1 MIDDSLLDVNSSYS
15 GNKWSLRSTDEEL
28 ISSIQKDNQIDY
40 ITARIIAGRKI
51 SLADVQDFLNPSL
64 RKLLPDPS
72 SMQDMDK
79 AAKIIF
85 NAIKSNKKITIFADY
100 DVDGATS
107 AAQLVKWARNF
118 NNELKIYV
126 PDRIKEGYGPSI
138 EAFEHLKKNGTE
150 LVVTVDCG
158 AAAHSALVAAQAL
171 GLSIVVID
179 HHLMG
184 DDMPPAEALVNPNR
198 IDDSSKLN
206 YLAAAGVTFM
216 LLVALNREA
225 RVQNYKNIPD
235 LFDYLDLAALGTICD
250 VVPLKGL
257 NRAIVKH
264 GLKVLSRE
272 SNIGLKSLMF
282 ETNTKSPITP
292 YHCGFVLGPR
302 INAGGRI
309 GKANIG
315 AELLSTENPQ
325 LAIKHAQELDEVNI
339 ERRILQDKILDEALL
354 KAFSVNKTNS
364 IIVVG
369 MEGWHPGVI
378 GIVAGRL
385 KDRFN
390 KPVIV
395 IGTDENGIGKGSG
408 RSIQGVDLGNEI
420 KKLNETGLLIS
431 GGGHEMACG
440 LTIENKYI
448 KTFHETLER
457 NLSDKVNSIRS
468 KFSTKIDALLN
479 ISAVNKD
486 LINSINQIGPYGSG
500 NPTPTFA
507 FAELR
512 VAYADRVK
520 GGHIRCNFEDKNG
533 QRIKGICFRA
543 EEMGIDEILLNER
556 NRYLHIVGTLK
567 KNTWNGRTT
576 IDLQVIDVS
585 NC

>member
-1 MIDDSLLDVNSSYS
+1 MINDSLLDVNNSYS
-15 GNKWSLRSTDEEL
+15 GNKWSLRSKNEEL
-28 ISSIQKDNQIDY
+28 ISSIQKDSQIDY

-51 SLADVQDFLNPSL
+51 DLADVQDFLNPSL

-85 NAIKSNKKITIFADY
+85 NAIKGNKKITIFADY

-118 NNELKIYV
+118 EVELEIYV
-126 PDRIKEGYGPSI
+126 PDRIREGYGPSI
-138 EAFEHLKKNGTE
+138 EAFNHLKKNGSD
-150 LVVTVDCG
+150 LVITVDCG
-158 AAAHSALVAAQAL
+158 AAAYSALVAAQAL
-171 GLSIVVID
+171 DLSIVVID
-179 HHLMG
+179 HHLM
-184 DDMPPAEALVNPNR
+184 DADMPPAEALVNPNR

-225 RVQNYKNIPD
+225 RAQNFKNIPD

-257 NRAIVKH
+257 NRAIVKQ
-264 GLKVLSRE
+264 GLKVFSRE

-315 AELLSTENPQ
+315 AELLSTENRQ
-325 LAIKHAQELDEVNI
+325 LAIKYAQELDRVNS

-354 KAFSVNKTNS
+354 KTLSMHKTNS
-364 IIVVG
+364 VLVVS

-385 KDRFN
+385 KERFN

-395 IGTDENGIGKGSG
+395 IGIDENGLGKGSG
-408 RSIQGVDLGNEI
+408 RSIQGIDLGNEI
-420 KKLNETGLLIS
+420 KKLYEKGLLIS

-448 KTFHETLER
+448 KTFHEILER
-457 NLSDKVNSIRS
+457 NLSDRINFIRS
-468 KFSTKIDALLN
+468 KFSIKIDALLN
-479 ISAVNKD
+479 ISAVNMD
-486 LINSINQIGPYGSG
+486 LINSIDQIGPYGSG

-512 VAYADRVK
+512 VAYANRVK

-543 EEMGIDEILLNER
+543 EEMGFDEILLNER
-556 NRYLHIVGTLK
+556 NKYLHIVGTLK
-567 KNTWNGRTT
+567 KNMWNGYTT

>member
-1 MIDDSLLDVNSSYS
+1 MINDSLLDVNNSYS
-15 GNKWSLRSTDEEL
+15 GNKWSLRSKDEEL
-28 ISSIQKDNQIDY
+28 ISSIQKDSQIDY

-51 SLADVQDFLNPSL
+51 DLADVQDFLNPSL

-85 NAIKSNKKITIFADY
+85 NAIKGNKKITIFADY

-118 NNELKIYV
+118 EVELEIYV
-126 PDRIKEGYGPSI
+126 PDRIREGYGPSI
-138 EAFEHLKKNGTE
+138 EAFNHLKKNGSD
-150 LVVTVDCG
+150 LVITVDCG
-158 AAAHSALVAAQAL
+158 AAAYSALVAAQAL
-171 GLSIVVID
+171 DLSIVVID
-179 HHLMG
+179 HHLM
-184 DDMPPAEALVNPNR
+184 DADMPPAEALVNPNR

-225 RVQNYKNIPD
+225 RAQNFKNIPD

-257 NRAIVKH
+257 NRAIVKQ
-264 GLKVLSRE
+264 GLKVFSRE

-315 AELLSTENPQ
+315 AELLSTDNRQ
-325 LAIKHAQELDEVNI
+325 LAIKYAQELDRVNL

-354 KAFSVNKTNS
+354 KTLSMHKTNS
-364 IIVVG
+364 VLVVS

-385 KDRFN
+385 KERFN

-395 IGTDENGIGKGSG
+395 IGIDENGIGKGSG
-408 RSIQGVDLGNEI
+408 RSIQGIDLGNEI
-420 KKLNETGLLIS
+420 KKLYEKGLLIS

-448 KTFHETLER
+448 KTFHEILEK
-457 NLSDKVNSIRS
+457 NLSDRINSIRS
-468 KFSTKIDALLN
+468 KFSIKIDALLN
-479 ISAVNKD
+479 ISAVNME

-543 EEMGIDEILLNER
+543 EELGFDEILLNER

-567 KNTWNGRTT
+567 KNTWNGHTS

>member
-1 MIDDSLLDVNSSYS
+1 MINDSLLDVNNSYS
-15 GNKWSLRSTDEEL
+15 GNKWSLRSKDEEL
-28 ISSIQKDNQIDY
+28 ISSIQKDSQIDY

-51 SLADVQDFLNPSL
+51 DLADVQDFLNPSL

-85 NAIKSNKKITIFADY
+85 NAIKGNKKITIFADY

-118 NNELKIYV
+118 EVELEIYV
-126 PDRIKEGYGPSI
+126 PDRIREGYGPSI
-138 EAFEHLKKNGTE
+138 EAFNHLKKNGSD
-150 LVVTVDCG
+150 LVITVDCG
-158 AAAHSALVAAQAL
+158 AAAYSALVAAQAL
-171 GLSIVVID
+171 DLSIVVID
-179 HHLMG
+179 HHLM
-184 DDMPPAEALVNPNR
+184 DADMPPAEALVNPNR

-225 RVQNYKNIPD
+225 RAQNFKNIPD

-257 NRAIVKH
+257 NRAIVKQ
-264 GLKVLSRE
+264 GLKVFSRE

-315 AELLSTENPQ
+315 AELLSTDNRQ
-325 LAIKHAQELDEVNI
+325 LAIKYAQELDRVNL

-354 KAFSVNKTNS
+354 KTLSMHKTNS
-364 IIVVG
+364 VLVVS

-385 KDRFN
+385 KERFN

-395 IGTDENGIGKGSG
+395 IGIDENGIGKGSG
-408 RSIQGVDLGNEI
+408 RSIQGIDLGNEI
-420 KKLNETGLLIS
+420 KKLYEKGLLIS

-448 KTFHETLER
+448 KTFHEILER
-457 NLSDKVNSIRS
+457 NLSDRINFIRS
-468 KFSTKIDALLN
+468 KFSIKIDALLN
-479 ISAVNKD
+479 ISAVNMD

-543 EEMGIDEILLNER
+543 EELGFEEILLNER

-567 KNTWNGRTT
+567 ENTWNGHTS

>member
-1 MIDDSLLDVNSSYS
+1 MINDSLLDVNNSYS
-15 GNKWSLRSTDEEL
+15 GNKWSLRSKDEEL
-28 ISSIQKDNQIDY
+28 ISSIQKDSQIDY

-51 SLADVQDFLNPSL
+51 DLADVQDFLNPSL

-85 NAIKSNKKITIFADY
+85 NAIKGNKKITIFADY

-118 NNELKIYV
+118 EVELEIYV
-126 PDRIKEGYGPSI
+126 PDRIREGYGPSI
-138 EAFEHLKKNGTE
+138 EAFNHLKKNGSD
-150 LVVTVDCG
+150 LVITVDCG
-158 AAAHSALVAAQAL
+158 AAAYSALVAAQAL
-171 GLSIVVID
+171 DLSIVVID
-179 HHLMG
+179 HHLM
-184 DDMPPAEALVNPNR
+184 DADMPPAEALVNPNR

-225 RVQNYKNIPD
+225 RAQNFKNIPD

-257 NRAIVKH
+257 NRAIVKQ
-264 GLKVLSRE
+264 GLKVFSRE

-282 ETNTKSPITP
+282 ETNTNSPITP

-315 AELLSTENPQ
+315 AALLSTENHK
-325 LAIKHAQELDEVNI
+325 LAIKYAQELDRVNI

-354 KAFSVNKTNS
+354 KAYSIHKTNS
-364 IIVVG
+364 VIVVS

-385 KDRFN
+385 KERFN

-395 IGTDENGIGKGSG
+395 IGIDENGIGKGSG
-408 RSIQGVDLGNEI
+408 RSIPGIDLGNEI
-420 KKLNETGLLIS
+420 KKLHEKGLLIS

-440 LTIENKYI
+440 LTIESKYI
-448 KTFHETLER
+448 KTFHEILES
-457 NLSDKVNSIRS
+457 NLRDKINSIRS
-468 KFSTKIDALLN
+468 KFSIKIDALLN
-479 ISAVNKD
+479 ISAVNMD
-486 LINSINQIGPYGSG
+486 LMNSINQIGPYGSG

-543 EEMGIDEILLNER
+543 EELGFEEILLNER
-556 NRYLHIVGTLK
+556 NKYLHIVGTLK
-567 KNTWNGRTT
+567 ENTWNGHTS

>member
-1 MIDDSLLDVNSSYS
+1 MIDDILLDVNNSYS
-15 GNKWSLRSTDEEL
+15 GNKWSLRSNDEEL
-28 ISSIQKDNQIDY
+28 ISAIQKDSQISY
-40 ITARIIAGRKI
+40 ITARIIAGREI

-118 NNELKIYV
+118 DSELEIYV

-138 EAFEHLKKNGTE
+138 EAFDHLKKNGSD
-150 LVVTVDCG
+150 LVITVDCG
-158 AAAHSALVAAQAL
+158 AAAYSALVAAQAL
-171 GLSIVVID
+171 DLSIVVID
-179 HHLMG
+179 HHLM
-184 DDMPPAEALVNPNR
+184 DADMPPAEALVNPNR
-198 IDDSSKLN
+198 IDDTSKLN

-225 RVQNYKNIPD
+225 RVQNFSNIPD
-235 LFDYLDLAALGTICD
+235 LFDYLDLTALGTICD

-257 NRAIVKH
+257 NRAIVKQ
-264 GLKVLSRE
+264 GLKVFSRE

-282 ETNTKSPITP
+282 ETNTNSPITP

-315 AELLSTENPQ
+315 AALLSTENHK
-325 LAIKHAQELDEVNI
+325 LAIKYAQELDRVNI

-354 KAFSVNKTNS
+354 KAYSIHKTNS
-364 IIVVG
+364 VIVVS

-385 KDRFN
+385 KERFN

-395 IGTDENGIGKGSG
+395 IGIDENGIGKGSG
-408 RSIQGVDLGNEI
+408 RSIQGIDLGNEI
-420 KKLNETGLLIS
+420 KKLHEKGLLIS

-440 LTIENKYI
+440 LTIESKYI
-448 KTFHETLER
+448 KTFHEILES
-457 NLSDKVNSIRS
+457 NLRDKINSIRS
-468 KFSTKIDALLN
+468 KFSIKIDALLN
-479 ISAVNKD
+479 ISAVNMD
-486 LINSINQIGPYGSG
+486 LMNSINQIGPYGSG

-512 VAYADRVK
+512 VAYANRVK

-543 EEMGIDEILLNER
+543 EEMGFDEILLNER

-567 KNTWNGRTT
+567 INTWKGHTS

>member
-1 MIDDSLLDVNSSYS
+1 MIDDSLLDVDSSYS
-15 GNKWSLRSTDEEL
+15 GNKWSLRSTNEEL

-171 GLSIVVID
+171 DLSIVVID
-179 HHLMG
+179 HHLMD

-225 RVQNYKNIPD
+225 RVQNFKNIPD

-257 NRAIVKH
+257 NRAIVKQ

-282 ETNTKSPITP
+282 ETNTKSPITS

-325 LAIKHAQELDEVNI
+325 LAIKHAQELDRVNI

-420 KKLNETGLLIS
+420 KKLYETGLLIS

-512 VAYADRVK
+512 IAYADRVK

-543 EEMGIDEILLNER
+543 EEMGFDEILLNER

>member
-171 GLSIVVID
+171 DLSIIVID
-179 HHLMG
+179 HHLMD

-257 NRAIVKH
+257 NRAIVKQ

-325 LAIKHAQELDEVNI
+325 LAIKHAQELDRVNI

-543 EEMGIDEILLNER
+543 EEMGFDEILLNER

>member
-1 MIDDSLLDVNSSYS
+1 MINDSLLDVNNSYS
-15 GNKWSLRSTDEEL
+15 GNKWSLRSKNEEL
-28 ISSIQKDNQIDY
+28 ISSIQKDSKIDY

-51 SLADVQDFLNPSL
+51 DLADVQDFLNPSL

-85 NAIKSNKKITIFADY
+85 NAIKGNKKITIFADY

-118 NNELKIYV
+118 EVELEIYV
-126 PDRIKEGYGPSI
+126 PDRIREGYGPSI
-138 EAFEHLKKNGTE
+138 EAFNHLKKNGSD
-150 LVVTVDCG
+150 LVITVDCG
-158 AAAHSALVAAQAL
+158 AAAYSALVAAQAL
-171 GLSIVVID
+171 DLSIVVID
-179 HHLMG
+179 HHLM
-184 DDMPPAEALVNPNR
+184 DADMPPAEALVNPNR

-225 RVQNYKNIPD
+225 RAQNFKNIPD

-257 NRAIVKH
+257 NRAIVKQ
-264 GLKVLSRE
+264 GLKVFSRE

-315 AELLSTENPQ
+315 AELLSTENRQ
-325 LAIKHAQELDEVNI
+325 LAIKYAQELDRVNS

-354 KAFSVNKTNS
+354 KTLSMHKTNS
-364 IIVVG
+364 VLVVS

-385 KDRFN
+385 KERFN

-395 IGTDENGIGKGSG
+395 IGIDENGIGKGSG
-408 RSIQGVDLGNEI
+408 RSIQGIDLGNEI
-420 KKLNETGLLIS
+420 KKLYEKGLLIS

-448 KTFHETLER
+448 KTFHEILER
-457 NLSDKVNSIRS
+457 NLSDRINFIRS
-468 KFSTKIDALLN
+468 KFSIKIDALLN
-479 ISAVNKD
+479 ISAVNMD

-543 EEMGIDEILLNER
+543 EEFGFDEILLNER

-567 KNTWNGRTT
+567 KNTWNGHTS

>member
-1 MIDDSLLDVNSSYS
+1 MIDDILLDVNNSYS
-15 GNKWSLRSTDEEL
+15 GNKWSLRSKNEEL
-28 ISSIQKDNQIDY
+28 ISSIQKDSKIDY

-51 SLADVQDFLNPSL
+51 DLADVQDFLNPSL

-118 NNELKIYV
+118 DSELEIYV

-138 EAFEHLKKNGTE
+138 EAFDHLKKNGSD
-150 LVVTVDCG
+150 LVITVDCG
-158 AAAHSALVAAQAL
+158 AAAYSALVAAQAL
-171 GLSIVVID
+171 DLSIVVID
-179 HHLMG
+179 HHLM
-184 DDMPPAEALVNPNR
+184 DADMPPAEALVNPNR
-198 IDDSSKLN
+198 IDDTSKLN

-225 RVQNYKNIPD
+225 RVQNFSNIPD
-235 LFDYLDLAALGTICD
+235 LFDYLDLTALGTICD

-257 NRAIVKH
+257 NRAIVKQ
-264 GLKVLSRE
+264 GLKVFSRE

-282 ETNTKSPITP
+282 ETNTNSPITP

-315 AELLSTENPQ
+315 AALLSTENHK
-325 LAIKHAQELDEVNI
+325 LAIKYAQELDRVNI

-354 KAFSVNKTNS
+354 KAYSIHKTNS
-364 IIVVG
+364 VIVVS

-385 KDRFN
+385 KERFN

-395 IGTDENGIGKGSG
+395 IGIDENGIGKGSG
-408 RSIQGVDLGNEI
+408 RSIQGIDLGNEI
-420 KKLNETGLLIS
+420 KKLHEKGLLIS

-440 LTIENKYI
+440 LTIESKYI
-448 KTFHETLER
+448 KTFHEILES
-457 NLSDKVNSIRS
+457 NLRDKINSIRS
-468 KFSTKIDALLN
+468 KFSIKIDALLN
-479 ISAVNKD
+479 ISAVNMD
-486 LINSINQIGPYGSG
+486 LMNSINQIGPYGSG

-512 VAYADRVK
+512 VAYANRVK

-543 EEMGIDEILLNER
+543 EEMGFDEILLNER

-567 KNTWNGRTT
+567 INTWKGHTS

>member
-1 MIDDSLLDVNSSYS
+1 MIDDSLLGVNSSYS
-15 GNKWSLRSTDEEL
+15 GNKWSLRSKDEEL
-28 ISSIQKDNQIDY
+28 ISSIQKDNQVDY
-40 ITARIIAGRKI
+40 IAARIIAGRKI
-51 SLADVQDFLNPSL
+51 SAENVQDFLNPSL

-85 NAIKSNKKITIFADY
+85 NAIKNNKKITIFADY

-138 EAFEHLKKNGTE
+138 ESFEHLKKNGTE

-171 GLSIVVID
+171 DLSIVVID
-179 HHLMG
+179 HHLMH
-184 DDMPPAEALVNPNR
+184 DDVPPAEALVNPNR
-198 IDDSSKLN
+198 TDDSSKLN

-225 RVQNYKNIPD
+225 RVQNFKNIPD
-235 LFDYLDLAALGTICD
+235 LFNYLDLAALGTICD
-250 VVPLKGL
+250 VVPLKEL
-257 NRAIVKH
+257 NRAIVKQ
-264 GLKVLSRE
+264 GLKVFSRE
-272 SNIGLKSLMF
+272 SNIGLKSLML

-315 AELLSTENPQ
+315 AELLSTENYQ
-325 LAIKHAQELDEVNI
+325 LAIKYAQELDKVNT
-339 ERRILQDKILDEALL
+339 ERRILQDEILDEALL
-354 KAFSVNKTNS
+354 KAISLNKSNSV
-364 IIVVG
+364 IVVG

-395 IGTDENGIGKGSG
+395 IGIDENGIGKGSG
-408 RSIQGVDLGNEI
+408 RSIKGIDLGNEI

-448 KTFHETLER
+448 KTFHEILER
-457 NLSDKVNSIRS
+457 NLSVKVNTIRS
-468 KFSTKIDALLN
+468 KFSMKIDALLN
-479 ISAVNKD
+479 ISAVNED
-486 LINSINQIGPYGSG
+486 LMNSINQIGPYGSG

-512 VAYADRVK
+512 VVYADRVK

-543 EEMGIDEILLNER
+543 EEMGFDEILLNER

-567 KNTWNGRTT
+567 KNTWNGHTT

>member
-325 LAIKHAQELDEVNI
+325 LAIKHAQELDRVNI

>member
-1 MIDDSLLDVNSSYS
+1 MIDDILLDVNNSYS
-15 GNKWSLRSTDEEL
+15 GNKWSLRSNDEEL
-28 ISSIQKDNQIDY
+28 ISAIQKDNQISY
-40 ITARIIAGRKI
+40 ITARIIAGREI

-72 SMQDMDK
+72 SMQDMHK

-118 NNELKIYV
+118 ESELEIYV

-138 EAFEHLKKNGTE
+138 EAFDHLKKNGSD
-150 LVVTVDCG
+150 LVITVDCG
-158 AAAHSALVAAQAL
+158 AAAYSALVAAQAL
-171 GLSIVVID
+171 DLSIVVID
-179 HHLMG
+179 HHLM
-184 DDMPPAEALVNPNR
+184 DADMPPAEALVNPNR
-198 IDDSSKLN
+198 IDDTSKLN

-225 RVQNYKNIPD
+225 RVQNFSNIPD
-235 LFDYLDLAALGTICD
+235 LFDYLDLTALGTICD

-257 NRAIVKH
+257 NRAIVKQ
-264 GLKVLSRE
+264 GLKVFSRE

-282 ETNTKSPITP
+282 ETNTNSPITP

-315 AELLSTENPQ
+315 AALLSTENHK
-325 LAIKHAQELDEVNI
+325 LAIKYAQELDRVNI

-354 KAFSVNKTNS
+354 KAYSIHKTNS
-364 IIVVG
+364 VIVVS

-385 KDRFN
+385 KERFN

-395 IGTDENGIGKGSG
+395 IGIDENGIGKGSG
-408 RSIQGVDLGNEI
+408 RSIQGIDLGNEI
-420 KKLNETGLLIS
+420 KKLHEKGLLIS

-440 LTIENKYI
+440 LTIESKYI
-448 KTFHETLER
+448 KTFHEILES
-457 NLSDKVNSIRS
+457 NLRDKINSIRS
-468 KFSTKIDALLN
+468 KFSIKIDALLN
-479 ISAVNKD
+479 ISAVNMD
-486 LINSINQIGPYGSG
+486 LMNSINQIGPYGSG

-512 VAYADRVK
+512 VAYVNRVK

-543 EEMGIDEILLNER
+543 EEMGFDEILLNER

-567 KNTWNGRTT
+567 INTWKGHTS

>member
-1 MIDDSLLDVNSSYS
+1 MIDDILLDVNNSYS
-15 GNKWSLRSTDEEL
+15 GNKWSLRSNDEEL
-28 ISSIQKDNQIDY
+28 ISAIQKDNQISY

-118 NNELKIYV
+118 ESELEIYV

-138 EAFEHLKKNGTE
+138 EAFDHLKKNGSD
-150 LVVTVDCG
+150 LVITVDCG
-158 AAAHSALVAAQAL
+158 AAAYSALVAAQAL
-171 GLSIVVID
+171 DLSIVVID
-179 HHLMG
+179 HHLM
-184 DDMPPAEALVNPNR
+184 DADMPPAEALVNPNR
-198 IDDSSKLN
+198 IDDTSKLN

-225 RVQNYKNIPD
+225 RVQNFSNIPD
-235 LFDYLDLAALGTICD
+235 LFDYLDLTALGTICD

-257 NRAIVKH
+257 NRAIVKQ
-264 GLKVLSRE
+264 GLKVFSRE

-282 ETNTKSPITP
+282 ETNTNSPITP

-315 AELLSTENPQ
+315 AALLSTENHK
-325 LAIKHAQELDEVNI
+325 LAIKYAQELDRVNI

-354 KAFSVNKTNS
+354 KAYSIHKTNS
-364 IIVVG
+364 VIVVS

-385 KDRFN
+385 KERFN

-395 IGTDENGIGKGSG
+395 IGIDENGIGKGSG
-408 RSIQGVDLGNEI
+408 RSIQGIDLGNEI
-420 KKLNETGLLIS
+420 KKLHEKGLLIS

-440 LTIENKYI
+440 LTIESKYI
-448 KTFHETLER
+448 KTFHEILES
-457 NLSDKVNSIRS
+457 NLRDKINSIRS
-468 KFSTKIDALLN
+468 KFSIKIDALLN
-479 ISAVNKD
+479 ISAVNMD
-486 LINSINQIGPYGSG
+486 LMNSINQIGPYGSG

-512 VAYADRVK
+512 VAYANRVK

-543 EEMGIDEILLNER
+543 EEMGFDEILLNER

-567 KNTWNGRTT
+567 INTWKGHTS

>member
-1 MIDDSLLDVNSSYS
+1 MIDDILLDVNNSYS
-15 GNKWSLRSTDEEL
+15 GNKWSLRSKNEEL
-28 ISSIQKDNQIDY
+28 ISSIQKDSQIDY

-51 SLADVQDFLNPSL
+51 DLADVQDFLNPSL

-85 NAIKSNKKITIFADY
+85 NAIKGNKKITIFADY

-118 NNELKIYV
+118 EVELEIYV
-126 PDRIKEGYGPSI
+126 PDRIREGYGPSI
-138 EAFEHLKKNGTE
+138 EAFNHLKKNGSD
-150 LVVTVDCG
+150 LVITVDCG
-158 AAAHSALVAAQAL
+158 AAAYSALVAAQAL
-171 GLSIVVID
+171 DLSIVVID
-179 HHLMG
+179 HHLM
-184 DDMPPAEALVNPNR
+184 DADMPPAEALVNPNR

-225 RVQNYKNIPD
+225 RAQNFKNIPD

-257 NRAIVKH
+257 NRAIVKQ
-264 GLKVLSRE
+264 GLKVFSRE

-315 AELLSTENPQ
+315 AELLSTDNRQ
-325 LAIKHAQELDEVNI
+325 LAIKYAQELDRVNL

-354 KAFSVNKTNS
+354 KTLSMHKTNS
-364 IIVVG
+364 VLVVS

-385 KDRFN
+385 KERFN

-395 IGTDENGIGKGSG
+395 IGIDENGIGKGSG
-408 RSIQGVDLGNEI
+408 RSIQGIDLGNEI
-420 KKLNETGLLIS
+420 KKLYEKGLLIS

-448 KTFHETLER
+448 KTFHEILER
-457 NLSDKVNSIRS
+457 NLSDRINYIRS
-468 KFSTKIDALLN
+468 KFSIKIDALLN
-479 ISAVNKD
+479 ISAVNMD
-486 LINSINQIGPYGSG
+486 LINSIDQIGPYGSG

-543 EEMGIDEILLNER
+543 EELGFEEILLNER
-556 NRYLHIVGTLK
+556 NKYLHIVGTLK
-567 KNTWNGRTT
+567 ENTWNGHTS

>member
-171 GLSIVVID
+171 DLSIVVID
-179 HHLMG
+179 HHLMD

-257 NRAIVKH
+257 NRAIVKQ

-325 LAIKHAQELDEVNI
+325 LAIKHAQELDRVNI

-543 EEMGIDEILLNER
+543 EEMGFDEILLNER

>member
-1 MIDDSLLDVNSSYS
+1 MINDSLLDVNNSYS
-15 GNKWSLRSTDEEL
+15 GNKWSLRSKDEEL
-28 ISSIQKDNQIDY
+28 ISSIQKDSQIDY

-51 SLADVQDFLNPSL
+51 DLADVQDFLNPSL

-85 NAIKSNKKITIFADY
+85 NAIKGNKKITIFADY

-118 NNELKIYV
+118 EVELEIYV
-126 PDRIKEGYGPSI
+126 PDRIREGYGPSI
-138 EAFEHLKKNGTE
+138 EAFNHLKKNGSD
-150 LVVTVDCG
+150 LVITVDCG
-158 AAAHSALVAAQAL
+158 AAAYSALVAAQAL
-171 GLSIVVID
+171 DLSIVVID
-179 HHLMG
+179 HHLM
-184 DDMPPAEALVNPNR
+184 DADMPPAEALVNPNR

-225 RVQNYKNIPD
+225 RAQNFKNIPD

-257 NRAIVKH
+257 NRAIVKQ
-264 GLKVLSRE
+264 GLKVFSRE

-315 AELLSTENPQ
+315 AELLSTDNRQ
-325 LAIKHAQELDEVNI
+325 LAIKYAQELDRVNL

-354 KAFSVNKTNS
+354 KTLSMHKTNS
-364 IIVVG
+364 VLVVS

-385 KDRFN
+385 KERFN

-395 IGTDENGIGKGSG
+395 IGIDENGIGKGSG
-408 RSIQGVDLGNEI
+408 RSIQGIDLGNEI
-420 KKLNETGLLIS
+420 KKLYEKGLLIS

-448 KTFHETLER
+448 KTFHEILER
-457 NLSDKVNSIRS
+457 NLSDRINSIRS
-468 KFSTKIDALLN
+468 KFSIKIDALLN
-479 ISAVNKD
+479 ISAVNMD

-543 EEMGIDEILLNER
+543 EELGFDEILLNER

-567 KNTWNGRTT
+567 KNTWNGHTS

>member
-1 MIDDSLLDVNSSYS
+1 MINDSLLDVNNSYS
-15 GNKWSLRSTDEEL
+15 GNKWSLRSKDEEL
-28 ISSIQKDNQIDY
+28 ISSIQKDSQIDY

-51 SLADVQDFLNPSL
+51 DLADVQDFLNPSL

-85 NAIKSNKKITIFADY
+85 NAIKGNKKITIFADY

-118 NNELKIYV
+118 EVELEIYV
-126 PDRIKEGYGPSI
+126 PDRIREGYGPSI
-138 EAFEHLKKNGTE
+138 EAFNHLKKNGSD
-150 LVVTVDCG
+150 LVITVDCG
-158 AAAHSALVAAQAL
+158 AAAYSALVAAQAL
-171 GLSIVVID
+171 DLSIVVID
-179 HHLMG
+179 HHLM
-184 DDMPPAEALVNPNR
+184 DADMPPAEALVNPNR

-225 RVQNYKNIPD
+225 RAQNFKNIPD

-257 NRAIVKH
+257 NRAIVKQ
-264 GLKVLSRE
+264 GLKVFSRE

-315 AELLSTENPQ
+315 AELLSTENRQ
-325 LAIKHAQELDEVNI
+325 LAIKYAQELDRVNL

-354 KAFSVNKTNS
+354 KTLSMHKTNS
-364 IIVVG
+364 VLVVS

-385 KDRFN
+385 KERFN

-395 IGTDENGIGKGSG
+395 IGIDENGIGKGSG
-408 RSIQGVDLGNEI
+408 RSIQGIDLGNEI
-420 KKLNETGLLIS
+420 KKLYEKGLLIS

-448 KTFHETLER
+448 KTFHEILEK
-457 NLSDKVNSIRS
+457 NLSDRINSIRS
-468 KFSTKIDALLN
+468 KFSIKIDALLN
-479 ISAVNKD
+479 ISAVNMD

-543 EEMGIDEILLNER
+543 EELGFEEILLNER

-567 KNTWNGRTT
+567 ENTWNGHTS

>member
-1 MIDDSLLDVNSSYS
+1 MINDSLLDVNNSYS
-15 GNKWSLRSTDEEL
+15 GNKWSLRSKNEEL
-28 ISSIQKDNQIDY
+28 ISSIQKDSQIDY

-51 SLADVQDFLNPSL
+51 DLADVQDFLNPSL

-85 NAIKSNKKITIFADY
+85 NAIKGDKKITIFADY

-118 NNELKIYV
+118 EVELEIYV
-126 PDRIKEGYGPSI
+126 PDRIREGYGPSI
-138 EAFEHLKKNGTE
+138 EAFNHLKKNGSD
-150 LVVTVDCG
+150 LVITVDCG
-158 AAAHSALVAAQAL
+158 AAAYSALVAAQAL
-171 GLSIVVID
+171 DLSIVVID
-179 HHLMG
+179 HHLM
-184 DDMPPAEALVNPNR
+184 DADIPPAEALVNPNR

-225 RVQNYKNIPD
+225 RAQNFKNIPD

-257 NRAIVKH
+257 NRAIVKQ
-264 GLKVLSRE
+264 GLKVFSRE

-315 AELLSTENPQ
+315 AELLSTENRQ
-325 LAIKHAQELDEVNI
+325 LAIKYAQELDRVNL

-354 KAFSVNKTNS
+354 KTLSMHKTNS
-364 IIVVG
+364 VLVVS

-385 KDRFN
+385 KERFN

-395 IGTDENGIGKGSG
+395 IGIDENGIGKGSG
-408 RSIQGVDLGNEI
+408 RSIQGIDLGNEI
-420 KKLNETGLLIS
+420 KKLYEKGLLIS

-448 KTFHETLER
+448 KTFHEILER
-457 NLSDKVNSIRS
+457 NLSDRINFIRS
-468 KFSTKIDALLN
+468 KFSIKIDALLN
-479 ISAVNKD
+479 ISAVNMD
-486 LINSINQIGPYGSG
+486 LMNSINQIGPYGSG

-512 VAYADRVK
+512 VAYANRVK

-543 EEMGIDEILLNER
+543 EEMGFDGILLNER

-567 KNTWNGRTT
+567 INTWKGHTS

>member
-1 MIDDSLLDVNSSYS
+1 MINDSLLDVNNSYS
-15 GNKWSLRSTDEEL
+15 GNKWSLRSKNEEL
-28 ISSIQKDNQIDY
+28 ISSIQKDSKIDY

-51 SLADVQDFLNPSL
+51 DLADVQDFLNPSL

-85 NAIKSNKKITIFADY
+85 NAIKGNKKITIFADY

-118 NNELKIYV
+118 EVELEIYV
-126 PDRIKEGYGPSI
+126 PDRIREGYGPSI
-138 EAFEHLKKNGTE
+138 EAFNHLKKNGSD
-150 LVVTVDCG
+150 LVITVDCG
-158 AAAHSALVAAQAL
+158 AAAYSALVAAQAL
-171 GLSIVVID
+171 DLSIVVID
-179 HHLMG
+179 HHLM
-184 DDMPPAEALVNPNR
+184 DADMPPAEALVNPNR

-225 RVQNYKNIPD
+225 RAQDFKNIPD

-257 NRAIVKH
+257 NRAIVKQ
-264 GLKVLSRE
+264 GLKVFSRE

-315 AELLSTENPQ
+315 AELLSTENRQ
-325 LAIKHAQELDEVNI
+325 LAIKYAQELDRVNS

-354 KAFSVNKTNS
+354 KTLSMHKTNS
-364 IIVVG
+364 VLVVS

-385 KDRFN
+385 KERFN

-395 IGTDENGIGKGSG
+395 IGIDENGIGKGSG
-408 RSIQGVDLGNEI
+408 RSIQGIDLGNEI
-420 KKLNETGLLIS
+420 KKLYEKGLLIS

-448 KTFHETLER
+448 KTFHEILER
-457 NLSDKVNSIRS
+457 NLSDRINFIRS
-468 KFSTKIDALLN
+468 KFSIKIDALLN
-479 ISAVNKD
+479 ISAVNMD

-543 EEMGIDEILLNER
+543 EELGFEEILLNER

-567 KNTWNGRTT
+567 ENTWNGHTS

>member
-171 GLSIVVID
+171 DLSIVVID
-179 HHLMG
+179 HHLMD

-257 NRAIVKH
+257 NRAIVKQ

-325 LAIKHAQELDEVNI
+325 LAIKHAQELDRVNI
-339 ERRILQDKILDEALL
+339 ERRIIQDKILDEALL

-543 EEMGIDEILLNER
+543 EEMGFDEILLNER

>member
-1 MIDDSLLDVNSSYS
+1 MINDSLLDVNNSYS
-15 GNKWSLRSTDEEL
+15 GNKWSLRSKDEEL
-28 ISSIQKDNQIDY
+28 ISSIQKDSQIDY

-51 SLADVQDFLNPSL
+51 DLADVQDFLNPSL

-85 NAIKSNKKITIFADY
+85 NAIKGNKKITIFADY

-118 NNELKIYV
+118 EVELEIYV
-126 PDRIKEGYGPSI
+126 PDRIREGYGPSI
-138 EAFEHLKKNGTE
+138 EAFNHLKKNGSD
-150 LVVTVDCG
+150 LVITVDCG
-158 AAAHSALVAAQAL
+158 AAAYSALVAAQAL
-171 GLSIVVID
+171 DLSIVVID
-179 HHLMG
+179 HHLM
-184 DDMPPAEALVNPNR
+184 DADMPPAEALVNPNR

-225 RVQNYKNIPD
+225 RAQNFKNIPD

-257 NRAIVKH
+257 NRAIVKQ
-264 GLKVLSRE
+264 GLKVFSRE

-315 AELLSTENPQ
+315 AELLSTDNRQ
-325 LAIKHAQELDEVNI
+325 LAIKYAQELDRVNL

-354 KAFSVNKTNS
+354 KTLSMHKTNS
-364 IIVVG
+364 VLVVS

-385 KDRFN
+385 KERFN

-395 IGTDENGIGKGSG
+395 IGIDENGIGKGSYWH
-408 RSIQGVDLGNEI
+408 RSW
-420 KKLNETGLLIS
+420 S
-431 GGGHEMACG
+431 
-440 LTIENKYI
+440 
-448 KTFHETLER
+448 
-457 NLSDKVNSIRS
+457 
-468 KFSTKIDALLN
+468 
-479 ISAVNKD
+479 
-486 LINSINQIGPYGSG
+486 P
-500 NPTPTFA
+500 
-507 FAELR
+507 
-512 VAYADRVK
+512 
-520 GGHIRCNFEDKNG
+520 
-533 QRIKGICFRA
+533 
-543 EEMGIDEILLNER
+543 
-556 NRYLHIVGTLK
+556 
-567 KNTWNGRTT
+567 
-576 IDLQVIDVS
+576 
-585 NC
+585 

>member
-1 MIDDSLLDVNSSYS
+1 MINDSLLDVNNSYS
-15 GNKWSLRSTDEEL
+15 GNKWSLRSKNEEL
-28 ISSIQKDNQIDY
+28 ISSIQKDSKIDY

-51 SLADVQDFLNPSL
+51 DLADVQDFLNPSL

-85 NAIKSNKKITIFADY
+85 NAIKGNKKITIFADY

-118 NNELKIYV
+118 EVELEIYV
-126 PDRIKEGYGPSI
+126 PDRIREGYGPSI
-138 EAFEHLKKNGTE
+138 EAFNHLKKNGSD
-150 LVVTVDCG
+150 LVITVDCG
-158 AAAHSALVAAQAL
+158 AAAYSALVAAQAL
-171 GLSIVVID
+171 DLSIVVID
-179 HHLMG
+179 HHLM
-184 DDMPPAEALVNPNR
+184 DADMPPAEALVNPNR

-225 RVQNYKNIPD
+225 RAQNFKNIPD

-257 NRAIVKH
+257 NRAIVKQ
-264 GLKVLSRE
+264 GLKVFSRE

-315 AELLSTENPQ
+315 AELLSTDNRQ
-325 LAIKHAQELDEVNI
+325 LAIKYAQELDRVNL

-354 KAFSVNKTNS
+354 KTLSMHKTNS
-364 IIVVG
+364 VLVVS

-385 KDRFN
+385 KERFN

-395 IGTDENGIGKGSG
+395 IGIDENGIGKGSG
-408 RSIQGVDLGNEI
+408 RSIQGIDLGNEI
-420 KKLNETGLLIS
+420 KKLYEKGLLIS

-448 KTFHETLER
+448 KTFHEILEK
-457 NLSDKVNSIRS
+457 NLSDRINSIRS
-468 KFSTKIDALLN
+468 KFSIKIDALLN
-479 ISAVNKD
+479 ISAVNMD

-543 EEMGIDEILLNER
+543 EELGFDEILLNER

-567 KNTWNGRTT
+567 KNTWNGHTS

>member
-1 MIDDSLLDVNSSYS
+1 MIDDILLDVNNSYS
-15 GNKWSLRSTDEEL
+15 GNKWSLRSNDEEL
-28 ISSIQKDNQIDY
+28 ISAIQKDSQISY
-40 ITARIIAGRKI
+40 ITARIIAGREI

-118 NNELKIYV
+118 ESELEIYV

-138 EAFEHLKKNGTE
+138 EAFDHLKKNGSD
-150 LVVTVDCG
+150 LVITVDCG
-158 AAAHSALVAAQAL
+158 AAAYSALVAAQAL
-171 GLSIVVID
+171 DLSIVVID
-179 HHLMG
+179 HHLM
-184 DDMPPAEALVNPNR
+184 DADMPPAEALVNPNR
-198 IDDSSKLN
+198 IDDTSKLN

-225 RVQNYKNIPD
+225 RVQNFSNIPD
-235 LFDYLDLAALGTICD
+235 LFDYLDLTALGTICD

-257 NRAIVKH
+257 NRAIVKQ
-264 GLKVLSRE
+264 GLKVFSRE

-282 ETNTKSPITP
+282 ETNTNSPITP

-315 AELLSTENPQ
+315 AALLSTENHK
-325 LAIKHAQELDEVNI
+325 LAIKYAQELDRVNI

-354 KAFSVNKTNS
+354 KAYSIHKTNS
-364 IIVVG
+364 VIVVS

-385 KDRFN
+385 KERFN

-395 IGTDENGIGKGSG
+395 IGIDENGIGKGSG
-408 RSIQGVDLGNEI
+408 RSIQGIDLGNEI
-420 KKLNETGLLIS
+420 KKLHEKGLLIS

-440 LTIENKYI
+440 LTIESKYI
-448 KTFHETLER
+448 KTFHEILES
-457 NLSDKVNSIRS
+457 NLRDKINSIRS
-468 KFSTKIDALLN
+468 KFSIKIDALLN
-479 ISAVNKD
+479 ISAVNMD
-486 LINSINQIGPYGSG
+486 LMNSINQIGPYGSG

-512 VAYADRVK
+512 VAYANRVK

-543 EEMGIDEILLNER
+543 EEMGFDEILLNER

-567 KNTWNGRTT
+567 INTWKGHTS

>member
-1 MIDDSLLDVNSSYS
+1 MINDSLLDVNNSYS
-15 GNKWSLRSTDEEL
+15 GNKWSLRSKNEEL
-28 ISSIQKDNQIDY
+28 ISSIQKDSQIDY

-51 SLADVQDFLNPSL
+51 DLADVQDFLNPSL

-85 NAIKSNKKITIFADY
+85 NAIKGNKKITIFADY

-118 NNELKIYV
+118 EVELEIYV
-126 PDRIKEGYGPSI
+126 PDRIREGYGPSI
-138 EAFEHLKKNGTE
+138 EAFNHLKKNGSD
-150 LVVTVDCG
+150 LVITVDCG
-158 AAAHSALVAAQAL
+158 AAAYSALVAAQAL
-171 GLSIVVID
+171 DLSIVVID
-179 HHLMG
+179 HHLM
-184 DDMPPAEALVNPNR
+184 DADMPPAEALVNPNR

-225 RVQNYKNIPD
+225 RAQNFKNIPD

-257 NRAIVKH
+257 NRAIVKQ
-264 GLKVLSRE
+264 GLKVFSRE

-315 AELLSTENPQ
+315 AELLSTENRQ
-325 LAIKHAQELDEVNI
+325 LAIKYAQELDRVNS

-354 KAFSVNKTNS
+354 KTLSMHKTNS
-364 IIVVG
+364 VLVVS

-385 KDRFN
+385 KERFN

-395 IGTDENGIGKGSG
+395 IGIDENGIGKGSG
-408 RSIQGVDLGNEI
+408 RSIQGIDLGNEI
-420 KKLNETGLLIS
+420 KKLYEKGLLIS

-448 KTFHETLER
+448 KTFHEILEK
-457 NLSDKVNSIRS
+457 NLSDRINSIRS
-468 KFSTKIDALLN
+468 KFSIKIDALLN
-479 ISAVNKD
+479 ISAVNMD

-543 EEMGIDEILLNER
+543 EELGFEEILLNER

-567 KNTWNGRTT
+567 ENTWNGHTS

>member
-1 MIDDSLLDVNSSYS
+1 MINDSLLDVNNSYS
-15 GNKWSLRSTDEEL
+15 GNKWSLRSKNEEL
-28 ISSIQKDNQIDY
+28 ISSIQKDSQIDY

-51 SLADVQDFLNPSL
+51 DLADVQDFLNPSL

-85 NAIKSNKKITIFADY
+85 NAIKGNKKITIFADY

-118 NNELKIYV
+118 EVELEIYV
-126 PDRIKEGYGPSI
+126 PDRIREGYGPSI
-138 EAFEHLKKNGTE
+138 EAFNHLKKNGSD
-150 LVVTVDCG
+150 LVITVDCG
-158 AAAHSALVAAQAL
+158 AAAYSALVAAQAL
-171 GLSIVVID
+171 DLSIVVID
-179 HHLMG
+179 HHLM
-184 DDMPPAEALVNPNR
+184 DADMPPAEALVNPNR

-225 RVQNYKNIPD
+225 RAQNFKNIPD

-257 NRAIVKH
+257 NRAIVKQ
-264 GLKVLSRE
+264 GLKVFSRE

-315 AELLSTENPQ
+315 AELLSTDNRQ
-325 LAIKHAQELDEVNI
+325 LAIKYAQELDRVNL

-354 KAFSVNKTNS
+354 KTLSMHKTNS
-364 IIVVG
+364 VLVVS

-385 KDRFN
+385 KERFN

-395 IGTDENGIGKGSG
+395 IGIDENGIGKGSG
-408 RSIQGVDLGNEI
+408 RSIQGIDLGNEI
-420 KKLNETGLLIS
+420 KKLYEKGLLIS

-448 KTFHETLER
+448 KTFHEILER
-457 NLSDKVNSIRS
+457 NLSDRINFIRS
-468 KFSTKIDALLN
+468 KFSIKIDALLN
-479 ISAVNKD
+479 ISAVNMD

-543 EEMGIDEILLNER
+543 EEFGFDEILLNER

-567 KNTWNGRTT
+567 ENTWNGHTS

>member
-1 MIDDSLLDVNSSYS
+1 MINDSLLDVNNSYS
-15 GNKWSLRSTDEEL
+15 GNKWSLRSKNEEL
-28 ISSIQKDNQIDY
+28 ISSIQKDSKIDY

-51 SLADVQDFLNPSL
+51 DLADVQDFLNPSL

-85 NAIKSNKKITIFADY
+85 NAIKGNKKITIFADY

-118 NNELKIYV
+118 EVELEIYV
-126 PDRIKEGYGPSI
+126 PDRIREGYGPSI
-138 EAFEHLKKNGTE
+138 EAFNHLKKNGSD
-150 LVVTVDCG
+150 LVITVDCG
-158 AAAHSALVAAQAL
+158 AAAYSALVAAQAL
-171 GLSIVVID
+171 DLSIVVID
-179 HHLMG
+179 HHLM
-184 DDMPPAEALVNPNR
+184 DADMPPAEALVNPNR

-225 RVQNYKNIPD
+225 RAQNFKNIPD

-257 NRAIVKH
+257 NRAIVKQ
-264 GLKVLSRE
+264 GLKVFSRE

-315 AELLSTENPQ
+315 AELLSTDNRQ
-325 LAIKHAQELDEVNI
+325 LAIKYAQELDRVNL

-354 KAFSVNKTNS
+354 KTLSMHKTNS
-364 IIVVG
+364 VLVVS

-385 KDRFN
+385 KERFN

-395 IGTDENGIGKGSG
+395 IGIDENGIGKGSG
-408 RSIQGVDLGNEI
+408 RSIQGIDLGNEI
-420 KKLNETGLLIS
+420 KKLYEKGLLIS

-448 KTFHETLER
+448 KTFHEILEK
-457 NLSDKVNSIRS
+457 NLSDRINSIRS
-468 KFSTKIDALLN
+468 KFSIKIDALLN
-479 ISAVNKD
+479 ISAVNMD
-486 LINSINQIGPYGSG
+486 LINSIDQIGPYGSG

-543 EEMGIDEILLNER
+543 EELGFEEILLNER

-567 KNTWNGRTT
+567 ENTWNGHTS

>member
-1 MIDDSLLDVNSSYS
+1 MINDSLLDVNNSYS
-15 GNKWSLRSTDEEL
+15 GNKWSLRSKNEEL
-28 ISSIQKDNQIDY
+28 ISSIQKDSQIDY

-51 SLADVQDFLNPSL
+51 DLADVQDFLNPSL

-85 NAIKSNKKITIFADY
+85 NAIKGNKKITIFADY

-118 NNELKIYV
+118 EVELEIYV
-126 PDRIKEGYGPSI
+126 PDRIREGYGPSI
-138 EAFEHLKKNGTE
+138 EAFNHLKKNGSD
-150 LVVTVDCG
+150 LVITVDCG
-158 AAAHSALVAAQAL
+158 AAAYSALVAAQAL
-171 GLSIVVID
+171 DLSIVVID
-179 HHLMG
+179 HHLM
-184 DDMPPAEALVNPNR
+184 DADMPPAEALVNPNR

-225 RVQNYKNIPD
+225 RAQNFKNIPD

-257 NRAIVKH
+257 NRAIVKQ
-264 GLKVLSRE
+264 GLKVFSRE

-315 AELLSTENPQ
+315 AELLSTENRQ
-325 LAIKHAQELDEVNI
+325 LAIKYAQELDRVNS

-354 KAFSVNKTNS
+354 KTLSMHKTNS
-364 IIVVG
+364 VLVVS

-385 KDRFN
+385 KERFN

-395 IGTDENGIGKGSG
+395 IGIDENGIGKGSG
-408 RSIQGVDLGNEI
+408 RSIQGIDLGNEI
-420 KKLNETGLLIS
+420 KKLYEKGLLIS

-448 KTFHETLER
+448 KTFHEILEK
-457 NLSDKVNSIRS
+457 NLSDRINSIRS
-468 KFSTKIDALLN
+468 KFSIKIDALLN
-479 ISAVNKD
+479 ISAVNME

-543 EEMGIDEILLNER
+543 EEFGFDEILLNER

-567 KNTWNGRTT
+567 KNTWNGHTS

>member
-171 GLSIVVID
+171 DLSIVVID
-179 HHLMG
+179 HHLMD

-257 NRAIVKH
+257 NRAIVKQ

-325 LAIKHAQELDEVNI
+325 LAIKHAQELDRVNI

-468 KFSTKIDALLN
+468 KFSMKIDALLN

>member
-1 MIDDSLLDVNSSYS
+1 MINDSLLDVNNSYS
-15 GNKWSLRSTDEEL
+15 GNKWSLRSKDEEL
-28 ISSIQKDNQIDY
+28 ISSIQKDSQIDY

-51 SLADVQDFLNPSL
+51 DLADVQDFLNPSL

-85 NAIKSNKKITIFADY
+85 NAIKGNKKITIFADY

-118 NNELKIYV
+118 EVELEIYV
-126 PDRIKEGYGPSI
+126 PDRIREGYGPSI
-138 EAFEHLKKNGTE
+138 EAFNHLKKNGSD
-150 LVVTVDCG
+150 LVITVDCG
-158 AAAHSALVAAQAL
+158 AAAYSALVAAQAL
-171 GLSIVVID
+171 DLSIVVID
-179 HHLMG
+179 HHLM
-184 DDMPPAEALVNPNR
+184 DADMPPAEALVNPNR

-225 RVQNYKNIPD
+225 RAQNFKNIPD

-257 NRAIVKH
+257 NRAIVKQ
-264 GLKVLSRE
+264 GLKVFSRE

-315 AELLSTENPQ
+315 AELLSTDNRQ
-325 LAIKHAQELDEVNI
+325 LAIKYAQELDRVNS

-354 KAFSVNKTNS
+354 KTLSMHKTNS
-364 IIVVG
+364 VLVVS

-385 KDRFN
+385 KERFN

-395 IGTDENGIGKGSG
+395 IGIDENGIGKGSG
-408 RSIQGVDLGNEI
+408 RSIQGIDLGNEI
-420 KKLNETGLLIS
+420 KKLYEKGLLIS

-448 KTFHETLER
+448 KTFHEILEK
-457 NLSDKVNSIRS
+457 NLSDRINSIRS
-468 KFSTKIDALLN
+468 KFSIKIDALLN
-479 ISAVNKD
+479 ISAVNMD

-543 EEMGIDEILLNER
+543 EELGFDEILLNER

-567 KNTWNGRTT
+567 KNTWNGHTS

>member
-1 MIDDSLLDVNSSYS
+1 MIDDILLDVNNSYS
-15 GNKWSLRSTDEEL
+15 GNKWSLRSNDEEL
-28 ISSIQKDNQIDY
+28 ISAIQKDSQISY
-40 ITARIIAGRKI
+40 ITARIIAGREI

-118 NNELKIYV
+118 DSELEIYV

-138 EAFEHLKKNGTE
+138 EAFDHLKKNGSD
-150 LVVTVDCG
+150 LVITVDCG
-158 AAAHSALVAAQAL
+158 AAAYSALVAAQAL
-171 GLSIVVID
+171 DLSIVVID
-179 HHLMG
+179 HHLM
-184 DDMPPAEALVNPNR
+184 DADMPPAEALVNPNR
-198 IDDSSKLN
+198 IDDTSKLN

-225 RVQNYKNIPD
+225 RVQNFSNIPD
-235 LFDYLDLAALGTICD
+235 LFDYLDLTALGTICD

-257 NRAIVKH
+257 NRAIVKQ
-264 GLKVLSRE
+264 GLKVFSRE

-282 ETNTKSPITP
+282 ETNTNSPITP

-315 AELLSTENPQ
+315 AALLSTENHK
-325 LAIKHAQELDEVNI
+325 LAIKYAQELDRVNI

-354 KAFSVNKTNS
+354 KAYSIHKTNS
-364 IIVVG
+364 VIVVS

-385 KDRFN
+385 KERFN

-395 IGTDENGIGKGSG
+395 IGIDENGIGKGSG
-408 RSIQGVDLGNEI
+408 RSIQGIDLGNEI
-420 KKLNETGLLIS
+420 KKLHEKGLLIS

-440 LTIENKYI
+440 LTIESKYI
-448 KTFHETLER
+448 KTFHEILER
-457 NLSDKVNSIRS
+457 NLKDKINSIRS
-468 KFSTKIDALLN
+468 KFSIKIDALLN
-479 ISAVNKD
+479 ISAVNMD
-486 LINSINQIGPYGSG
+486 LMNSINQIGPYGSG

-512 VAYADRVK
+512 VAYANRVK

-543 EEMGIDEILLNER
+543 EEMGFDEILLNER

-567 KNTWNGRTT
+567 INTWKGHTS

>member
-257 NRAIVKH
+257 NRAIVKQ

-325 LAIKHAQELDEVNI
+325 LAIKHAQELDRVNI

>member
-1 MIDDSLLDVNSSYS
+1 MINDSLLDVNNSYS
-15 GNKWSLRSTDEEL
+15 GNKWSLRSKNEEL
-28 ISSIQKDNQIDY
+28 ISSIQKDSQIDY

-51 SLADVQDFLNPSL
+51 DLADVQDFLNPSL

-85 NAIKSNKKITIFADY
+85 NAIKGNKKITIFADY

-118 NNELKIYV
+118 EVELEIYV
-126 PDRIKEGYGPSI
+126 PDRIREGYGPSI
-138 EAFEHLKKNGTE
+138 EAFNHLKKNGSD
-150 LVVTVDCG
+150 LVITVDCG
-158 AAAHSALVAAQAL
+158 AAAYSALVAAQAL
-171 GLSIVVID
+171 DLSIVVID
-179 HHLMG
+179 HHLM
-184 DDMPPAEALVNPNR
+184 DADMPPAEALVNPNR

-225 RVQNYKNIPD
+225 RAQNFKNIPD

-257 NRAIVKH
+257 NRAIVKQ
-264 GLKVLSRE
+264 GLKVFSRE

-315 AELLSTENPQ
+315 AELLSTENRQ
-325 LAIKHAQELDEVNI
+325 LAIKYAQELDRVNS

-354 KAFSVNKTNS
+354 KTLSMHKTNS
-364 IIVVG
+364 VLVVS

-385 KDRFN
+385 KERFN

-395 IGTDENGIGKGSG
+395 IGIDENGIGKGSG
-408 RSIQGVDLGNEI
+408 RSIQGIDLGNEI
-420 KKLNETGLLIS
+420 KKLYEKGLLIS

-448 KTFHETLER
+448 KTFHEILEK
-457 NLSDKVNSIRS
+457 NLSDRINSIRS
-468 KFSTKIDALLN
+468 KFSIKIDALLN
-479 ISAVNKD
+479 ISAVNMD

-543 EEMGIDEILLNER
+543 EELGFDEILLNER

-567 KNTWNGRTT
+567 KNTWNGHTS

>member
-1 MIDDSLLDVNSSYS
+1 MINDSLLDVNNSYS
-15 GNKWSLRSTDEEL
+15 GNKWSLRSKNEEL
-28 ISSIQKDNQIDY
+28 ISSIQKDSQIDY

-51 SLADVQDFLNPSL
+51 DLADVQDFLNPSL

-85 NAIKSNKKITIFADY
+85 NAIKGNKKITIFADY

-118 NNELKIYV
+118 EVELEIYV
-126 PDRIKEGYGPSI
+126 PDRIREGYGPSI
-138 EAFEHLKKNGTE
+138 EAFNHLKKNGSD
-150 LVVTVDCG
+150 LVITVDCG
-158 AAAHSALVAAQAL
+158 AAAYSALVAAQAL
-171 GLSIVVID
+171 DLSIVVID
-179 HHLMG
+179 HHLM
-184 DDMPPAEALVNPNR
+184 DADMPPAEALVNPNR

-225 RVQNYKNIPD
+225 RAQNFKNIPD

-257 NRAIVKH
+257 NRAIVKQ
-264 GLKVLSRE
+264 GLKVFSRE

-315 AELLSTENPQ
+315 AELLSTDNRQ
-325 LAIKHAQELDEVNI
+325 LAIKYAQELDRVNL

-354 KAFSVNKTNS
+354 KTLSMHKTNS
-364 IIVVG
+364 VLVVS

-385 KDRFN
+385 KERFN

-395 IGTDENGIGKGSG
+395 IGIDENGIGKGSG
-408 RSIQGVDLGNEI
+408 RSIQGIDLGNEI
-420 KKLNETGLLIS
+420 KKLYEKGLLIS

-448 KTFHETLER
+448 KTFHEILEK
-457 NLSDKVNSIRS
+457 NLSDRINSIRS
-468 KFSTKIDALLN
+468 KFSIKIDALLN
-479 ISAVNKD
+479 ISAVNME

-543 EEMGIDEILLNER
+543 EELGFDEILLNER

-567 KNTWNGRTT
+567 KNTWNGHTS

>member
-1 MIDDSLLDVNSSYS
+1 MIDDILLDVNNSYS
-15 GNKWSLRSTDEEL
+15 GNKWSLRSNDEEL
-28 ISSIQKDNQIDY
+28 ISAIQKDSQISY
-40 ITARIIAGRKI
+40 ITARIIAGREI

-118 NNELKIYV
+118 DSELEIYV

-138 EAFEHLKKNGTE
+138 EAFDHLKKNGSD
-150 LVVTVDCG
+150 LVITVDCG
-158 AAAHSALVAAQAL
+158 AAAYSALVAAQAL
-171 GLSIVVID
+171 DLSIVVID
-179 HHLMG
+179 HHLM
-184 DDMPPAEALVNPNR
+184 DADMPPAEALVNPNR
-198 IDDSSKLN
+198 IDDTSKLN

-225 RVQNYKNIPD
+225 RVQNFSNIPD
-235 LFDYLDLAALGTICD
+235 LFDYLDLTALGTICD

-257 NRAIVKH
+257 NRAIVKQ
-264 GLKVLSRE
+264 GLKVFSRE

-282 ETNTKSPITP
+282 ETNTNSPITP

-315 AELLSTENPQ
+315 AELLSTENYQ
-325 LAIKHAQELDEVNI
+325 LAIKYAQELDKVNT

-354 KAFSVNKTNS
+354 KAISLNKSNSV
-364 IIVVG
+364 IVVG

-395 IGTDENGIGKGSG
+395 IGIDENGIGKGSG
-408 RSIQGVDLGNEI
+408 RSIKGIDLGNEI

-448 KTFHETLER
+448 KTFHEILER
-457 NLSDKVNSIRS
+457 NLSVKVNTIRS
-468 KFSTKIDALLN
+468 KFSMKIDALLN
-479 ISAVNKD
+479 ISAVNED
-486 LINSINQIGPYGSG
+486 LMNSINQIGPYGSG

-512 VAYADRVK
+512 VVYADRVK

-533 QRIKGICFRA
+533 QIIKGICFRA
-543 EEMGIDEILLNER
+543 EEMGFDEILLNER

-567 KNTWNGRTT
+567 KNTWNGHTT

>member
-1 MIDDSLLDVNSSYS
+1 MIDDILLDVNNSFS
-15 GNKWSLRSTDEEL
+15 GNKWSLRSNDEEL
-28 ISSIQKDNQIDY
+28 ISAIQKDSQISY
-40 ITARIIAGRKI
+40 ITARIIAGREI

-118 NNELKIYV
+118 ESELEIYV

-138 EAFEHLKKNGTE
+138 EAFDHLKKNGSD
-150 LVVTVDCG
+150 LVITVDCG
-158 AAAHSALVAAQAL
+158 AAAYSALVAAQAL
-171 GLSIVVID
+171 DLSIVVID
-179 HHLMG
+179 HHLM
-184 DDMPPAEALVNPNR
+184 DADMPPAEALVNPNR
-198 IDDSSKLN
+198 IDDTSKLN

-225 RVQNYKNIPD
+225 RVQNFSNIPD
-235 LFDYLDLAALGTICD
+235 LFDYLDLTALGTICD

-257 NRAIVKH
+257 NRAIVKQ
-264 GLKVLSRE
+264 GLKVFSRE

-282 ETNTKSPITP
+282 ETNTNSPITP

-315 AELLSTENPQ
+315 AALLSTENHK
-325 LAIKHAQELDEVNI
+325 LAIKYAQELDRVNI

-354 KAFSVNKTNS
+354 KAYSIHKTNS
-364 IIVVG
+364 VIVVS

-385 KDRFN
+385 KERFN

-395 IGTDENGIGKGSG
+395 IGIDENGIGKGSG
-408 RSIQGVDLGNEI
+408 RSIPGIDLGNEI
-420 KKLNETGLLIS
+420 KKLHEKGLLIS

-440 LTIENKYI
+440 LTIESKYI
-448 KTFHETLER
+448 KTFHEILES
-457 NLSDKVNSIRS
+457 NLRDKINSIRS
-468 KFSTKIDALLN
+468 KFSIKIDALLN
-479 ISAVNKD
+479 ISAVNMD
-486 LINSINQIGPYGSG
+486 LMNSINQIGPYGSG

-512 VAYADRVK
+512 VAYANRVK

-543 EEMGIDEILLNER
+543 EEMGFDEILLNER

-567 KNTWNGRTT
+567 INTWKGHTS

>member
-1 MIDDSLLDVNSSYS
+1 MIDDILLDVNNSYS
-15 GNKWSLRSTDEEL
+15 GNKWSLRSNDEEL
-28 ISSIQKDNQIDY
+28 ISAIQKDSQISY
-40 ITARIIAGRKI
+40 ITARIIAGREI

-118 NNELKIYV
+118 DSELEIYV

-138 EAFEHLKKNGTE
+138 EAFDHLKKNGSD
-150 LVVTVDCG
+150 LVITVDCG
-158 AAAHSALVAAQAL
+158 AAAYSALVAAQAL
-171 GLSIVVID
+171 DLSIVVID
-179 HHLMG
+179 HHLM
-184 DDMPPAEALVNPNR
+184 DADMPPAEALVNPNR
-198 IDDSSKLN
+198 IDDTSKLN

-225 RVQNYKNIPD
+225 RVQNFSNIPD
-235 LFDYLDLAALGTICD
+235 LFDYLDLTALGTICD

-257 NRAIVKH
+257 NRAIVKQ
-264 GLKVLSRE
+264 GLKVFSRE

-282 ETNTKSPITP
+282 ETNTNSPITP

-315 AELLSTENPQ
+315 AALLSTENHK
-325 LAIKHAQELDEVNI
+325 LAIKYAQELDRVNI

-354 KAFSVNKTNS
+354 KAYSINKTNS
-364 IIVVG
+364 VIVVS

-385 KDRFN
+385 KERFN

-395 IGTDENGIGKGSG
+395 IGIDENGVGKGSG
-408 RSIQGVDLGNEI
+408 RSIQGIDLGNEI
-420 KKLNETGLLIS
+420 KKLHEKGLLIS

-440 LTIENKYI
+440 LTIESKYI
-448 KTFHETLER
+448 KTFHEILES
-457 NLSDKVNSIRS
+457 NLRDKINSIRS
-468 KFSTKIDALLN
+468 KFSIKIDALLN
-479 ISAVNKD
+479 ISAVNMD
-486 LINSINQIGPYGSG
+486 LMNSINQIGPYGSG

-512 VAYADRVK
+512 VAYANRVK

-543 EEMGIDEILLNER
+543 EEMGFDEILLNER

-567 KNTWNGRTT
+567 INTWKGHTS

>member
-1 MIDDSLLDVNSSYS
+1 MINDSLLDVNNSYS
-15 GNKWSLRSTDEEL
+15 GNKWSLRSKNEEL
-28 ISSIQKDNQIDY
+28 ISSIQKDSQIDY

-51 SLADVQDFLNPSL
+51 DLADVQDFLNPSL

-85 NAIKSNKKITIFADY
+85 NAIKGNKKITIFADY

-118 NNELKIYV
+118 EVELEIYV
-126 PDRIKEGYGPSI
+126 PDRIREGYGPSI
-138 EAFEHLKKNGTE
+138 EAFNHLKKNGSD
-150 LVVTVDCG
+150 LVITVDCG
-158 AAAHSALVAAQAL
+158 AAAYSALVAAQAL
-171 GLSIVVID
+171 DLSIVVID
-179 HHLMG
+179 HHLM
-184 DDMPPAEALVNPNR
+184 DADMPPAEALVNPNR

-225 RVQNYKNIPD
+225 RAQNFKNIPD

-257 NRAIVKH
+257 NRAIVKQ
-264 GLKVLSRE
+264 GLKVFSRE

-315 AELLSTENPQ
+315 AELLSTENRQ
-325 LAIKHAQELDEVNI
+325 LAIKYAQELDRVNS

-354 KAFSVNKTNS
+354 KTLSMHKTNS
-364 IIVVG
+364 VLVVS

-385 KDRFN
+385 KERFN

-395 IGTDENGIGKGSG
+395 IGIDENGIGKGSG
-408 RSIQGVDLGNEI
+408 RSIQGIDLGNEI
-420 KKLNETGLLIS
+420 KKLYEKGLLIS

-448 KTFHETLER
+448 KTFHEILER
-457 NLSDKVNSIRS
+457 NLSDRINSIRS
-468 KFSTKIDALLN
+468 KFSIKIDALLN
-479 ISAVNKD
+479 ISAVNMD

-543 EEMGIDEILLNER
+543 EELGFEEILLNER

-567 KNTWNGRTT
+567 ENTWNGHTS

>member
-1 MIDDSLLDVNSSYS
+1 MIDDILLDVNNSYS
-15 GNKWSLRSTDEEL
+15 GNKWSLRSNDEEL
-28 ISSIQKDNQIDY
+28 ISAIQKDNQISY
-40 ITARIIAGRKI
+40 ITARIIAGREI

-118 NNELKIYV
+118 ESELEIYV

-138 EAFEHLKKNGTE
+138 EAFDHLKKNGSD
-150 LVVTVDCG
+150 LVITVDCG
-158 AAAHSALVAAQAL
+158 AAAYSALVAAQAL
-171 GLSIVVID
+171 DLSIVVID
-179 HHLMG
+179 HHLM
-184 DDMPPAEALVNPNR
+184 DADMPPAKALVNPNR
-198 IDDSSKLN
+198 IDDTSKLN

-225 RVQNYKNIPD
+225 RVQNFSNIPD
-235 LFDYLDLAALGTICD
+235 LFDYLDLTALGTICD

-257 NRAIVKH
+257 NRAIVKQ
-264 GLKVLSRE
+264 GLKVFSRE

-282 ETNTKSPITP
+282 ETNTNSPITP

-315 AELLSTENPQ
+315 AALLSTENHK
-325 LAIKHAQELDEVNI
+325 LAIKYAQELDRVNI

-354 KAFSVNKTNS
+354 KAYSIHKTNS
-364 IIVVG
+364 VIVVS

-385 KDRFN
+385 KERFN

-395 IGTDENGIGKGSG
+395 IGIDENGIGKGSG
-408 RSIQGVDLGNEI
+408 RSIQGIDLGNEI
-420 KKLNETGLLIS
+420 KKLHEKGLLIS

-440 LTIENKYI
+440 LTIESKYI
-448 KTFHETLER
+448 KTFHEILES
-457 NLSDKVNSIRS
+457 NLRDKIVSIRS
-468 KFSTKIDALLN
+468 KFSIKIDALLN
-479 ISAVNKD
+479 ISAVNMD
-486 LINSINQIGPYGSG
+486 LMNSINQIGPYGSG

-543 EEMGIDEILLNER
+543 EEFGFDEILLNER

-567 KNTWNGRTT
+567 KNTWNGHTS

>member
-1 MIDDSLLDVNSSYS
+1 MINDSLLDVNNSYS
-15 GNKWSLRSTDEEL
+15 GNKWSLRSKDEEL
-28 ISSIQKDNQIDY
+28 ISSIQKDSQIDY

-51 SLADVQDFLNPSL
+51 DLADVQDFLNPSL

-85 NAIKSNKKITIFADY
+85 NAIKGNKKITIFADY

-118 NNELKIYV
+118 EVELEIYV
-126 PDRIKEGYGPSI
+126 PDRIREGYGPSI
-138 EAFEHLKKNGTE
+138 EAFNHLKKNGSD
-150 LVVTVDCG
+150 LVITVDCG
-158 AAAHSALVAAQAL
+158 AAAYSALVAAQAL
-171 GLSIVVID
+171 DLSIVVID
-179 HHLMG
+179 HHLM
-184 DDMPPAEALVNPNR
+184 DADMPPAEALVNPNR

-225 RVQNYKNIPD
+225 RAQNFKNIPD

-257 NRAIVKH
+257 NRAIVKQ
-264 GLKVLSRE
+264 GLKVFSRE

-315 AELLSTENPQ
+315 AELLSTDNRQ
-325 LAIKHAQELDEVNI
+325 LAIKYAQELDRVNL

-354 KAFSVNKTNS
+354 KTLSMHKTNS
-364 IIVVG
+364 VLVVS

-385 KDRFN
+385 KERFN

-395 IGTDENGIGKGSG
+395 IGIDENGIGKGSG
-408 RSIQGVDLGNEI
+408 RSIQGIDLGNEI
-420 KKLNETGLLIS
+420 KKLYEKGLLIS

-448 KTFHETLER
+448 KTFHEILER
-457 NLSDKVNSIRS
+457 NLSDRINFIRS
-468 KFSTKIDALLN
+468 KFSIKIDALLN
-479 ISAVNKD
+479 ISAVNMD

-543 EEMGIDEILLNER
+543 EELGFDEILLNER

-567 KNTWNGRTT
+567 ENTWNGHTS

>member
-1 MIDDSLLDVNSSYS
+1 MINDSLLDVNNSYS
-15 GNKWSLRSTDEEL
+15 GNKWSLRSKNEEL
-28 ISSIQKDNQIDY
+28 ISSIQKDSKIDY

-51 SLADVQDFLNPSL
+51 DLADVQDFLNPSL

-85 NAIKSNKKITIFADY
+85 NAIKGNKKITIFADY

-118 NNELKIYV
+118 EVELEIYV
-126 PDRIKEGYGPSI
+126 PDRIREGYGPSI
-138 EAFEHLKKNGTE
+138 EAFNHLKKNGSD
-150 LVVTVDCG
+150 LVITVDCG
-158 AAAHSALVAAQAL
+158 AAAYSALVAAQAL
-171 GLSIVVID
+171 DLSIVVID
-179 HHLMG
+179 HHLM
-184 DDMPPAEALVNPNR
+184 DADMPPAEALVNPNR

-225 RVQNYKNIPD
+225 RAQNFKNIPD

-257 NRAIVKH
+257 NRAIVKQ
-264 GLKVLSRE
+264 GLKVFSRE

-315 AELLSTENPQ
+315 AELLSTDNRQ
-325 LAIKHAQELDEVNI
+325 LAIKYAQELDRVNL

-354 KAFSVNKTNS
+354 KTLSMHKTNS
-364 IIVVG
+364 VLVVS

-385 KDRFN
+385 KERFN

-395 IGTDENGIGKGSG
+395 IGIDENGIGKGSG
-408 RSIQGVDLGNEI
+408 RSIQGIDLGNEI
-420 KKLNETGLLIS
+420 KKLYEKGLLIS

-448 KTFHETLER
+448 KTFHEILER
-457 NLSDKVNSIRS
+457 NLSDRINFIRS
-468 KFSTKIDALLN
+468 KFSIKIDALLN
-479 ISAVNKD
+479 ISAVNMD

-543 EEMGIDEILLNER
+543 EELGFEEILLNER

-567 KNTWNGRTT
+567 ENTWNGHTS